1 MKKLAWFLLLGTTVG
16 CTAQQK
22 FTPPKVTLPKEISSL
37 VPVEKPLTEDE
48 VGRGLK
54 EALSKGAEA
63 AAAKVSATDGFFR
76 NDAIKLLWP
85 EDAKKV
91 ESKLRSM
98 GMNKLCD
105 DFTLSMNRAAE
116 EACKKAAPIFI
127 KAITSMTLKDAMG
140 ILRGSDRAATDYL
153 QRTTSNELRLAFQP
167 EIEKALQQVNA
178 TKYWTDIASIYNK
191 IPLVT
196 PITTDL
202 PGFVTDKAMAGLFVY
217 VAEKEAAIRNN
228 PLERTTEIL
237 KRVFKKS

>member
-1 MKKLAWFLLLGTTVG
+1 M
-16 CTAQQK
+16 
-22 FTPPKVTLPKEISSL
+22 
-37 VPVEKPLTEDE
+37 VPMDKPLTEEE

-63 AAAKVSATDGFFR
+63 AAAKVSATDGFFK
-76 NDAIKLLWP
+76 NEAIKLLWP

-105 DFTLSMNRAAE
+105 DFTLSINRAAE

-127 KAITSMTLKDAMG
+127 NAISSMTLQDAMG
-140 ILRGSDRAATDYL
+140 ILRGNERAATDYL
-153 QRTTSNELRLAFQP
+153 QRTTSPQLRSAFQP

-178 TKYWTDIASIYNK
+178 TKYWTDIATIYNK

-196 PITTDL
+196 PVTTDL
-202 PGFVTDKAMAGLFVY
+202 PGFVTDKAMTGLFVY

-228 PLERTTEIL
+228 PLERTTELL
-237 KRVFKKS
+237 KRVFKKP

>member
-1 MKKLAWFLLLGTTVG
+1 MKKIVFFLLLGGGVG
-16 CTAQQK
+16 CTAQPK
-22 FTPPKVTLPKEISSL
+22 FPAPKITLPKELSSM
-37 VPVEKPLTEDE
+37 VPMDKPLTEEE

-63 AAAKVSATDGFFR
+63 AAAKVSATDGFFK
-76 NDAIKLLWP
+76 NEAIKLLWP

-105 DFTLSMNRAAE
+105 DFTLSINRAAE

-127 KAITSMTLKDAMG
+127 NAISSMTLQDAMG
-140 ILRGSDRAATDYL
+140 ILRGNERAATDYL
-153 QRTTSNELRLAFQP
+153 QRITSPQLRAAFQP

-178 TKYWTDIASIYNK
+178 TKHWSDIASIYNK

-196 PITTDL
+196 PVTTDL
-202 PGFVTDKAMAGLFVY
+202 PGFVTDKAMTGLFVY

-228 PLERTTEIL
+228 PLERTTELL
-237 KRVFKKS
+237 KRVFKKP

>member
-1 MKKLAWFLLLGTTVG
+1 MKKFAFLLFVGVSLG
-16 CTAQQK
+16 CAAQPK
-22 FTPPKVTLPKEISSL
+22 VKPPKIKLPKEIPGL
-37 VPVEKPLTEDE
+37 AKIEQPLTEEE

-63 AAAKVSATDGFFR
+63 AAAKVSATDGFFK

-91 ESKLRSM
+91 ESKLRSL

-127 KAITSMTLKDAMG
+127 QAITSMTLKDAMS

-153 QRTTSNELRLAFQP
+153 QRTTSPQLRAAFQP

-178 TKYWTDIASIYNK
+178 TKYWSDIASIYNK

-196 PITTDL
+196 PVTTDL

-237 KRVFKKS
+237 KRVFKKP

>member
-1 MKKLAWFLLLGTTVG
+1 MKKFAILLFLGASVG
-16 CTAQQK
+16 CTAQPK
-22 FTPPKVTLPKEISSL
+22 IKPPKLTLPIE
-37 VPVEKPLTEDE
+37 VPGLPKIEQPLTEDE

-63 AAAKVSATDGFFR
+63 AAAKVSATDGFFK
-76 NDAIKLLWP
+76 NEAIKLLWP

-91 ESKLRSM
+91 EAKLRSM

-105 DFTLSMNRAAE
+105 DFTLSINRAAE

-127 KAITSMTLKDAMG
+127 KAITSMTVKDAMG
-140 ILRGSDRAATDYL
+140 ILRGNDRAATDYL
-153 QRTTSNELRLAFQP
+153 QRTTSNALRLAFQP

-196 PITTDL
+196 PVTTDL

>member
-1 MKKLAWFLLLGTTVG
+1 MKKFAILLFLGASVG
-16 CTAQQK
+16 CTAQPK
-22 FTPPKVTLPKEISSL
+22 IKPPQLTLPIE
-37 VPVEKPLTEDE
+37 VPGLPKIEQPLTEDE

-63 AAAKVSATDGFFR
+63 AAAKVSATDGFFK
-76 NDAIKLLWP
+76 NEAIKLLWP

-91 ESKLRSM
+91 EAKLRSM

-105 DFTLSMNRAAE
+105 DFTLSINRAAE

-127 KAITSMTLKDAMG
+127 KAITSMTVKDAMG

-153 QRTTSNELRLAFQP
+153 QRTTSNALRTAFQP

-196 PITTDL
+196 PVTTDL

>member
-16 CTAQQK
+16 CTAQPK

-127 KAITSMTLKDAMG
+127 KAITSMTVKDAMG

-196 PITTDL
+196 PVTTDL

>member
-1 MKKLAWFLLLGTTVG
+1 MKKFAILLFLGASVG
-16 CTAQQK
+16 CTAQPK
-22 FTPPKVTLPKEISSL
+22 IKPPQLTLPKEIPGL
-37 VPVEKPLTEDE
+37 PKIEQPLTEDE

-63 AAAKVSATDGFFR
+63 AAAKVSATDGFFK
-76 NDAIKLLWP
+76 NEAIKLLWP

-91 ESKLRSM
+91 EAKLRSM

-105 DFTLSMNRAAE
+105 DFTLSINRAAE

-127 KAITSMTLKDAMG
+127 KAITSMTVKDAMG
-140 ILRGSDRAATDYL
+140 ILRGNDRAATDYL
-153 QRTTSNELRLAFQP
+153 QRTTSNALRTAFQP

-196 PITTDL
+196 PVTTDL

>member
-16 CTAQQK
+16 CTAQPK
-22 FTPPKVTLPKEISSL
+22 ITPPKVTLPKEISSL

-63 AAAKVSATDGFFR
+63 TAAKVSATDGFFR

-127 KAITSMTLKDAMG
+127 KAITSMTVKDAMG

-196 PITTDL
+196 PVTTDL

>member
-16 CTAQQK
+16 CTAQPK

-196 PITTDL
+196 PVTTDL